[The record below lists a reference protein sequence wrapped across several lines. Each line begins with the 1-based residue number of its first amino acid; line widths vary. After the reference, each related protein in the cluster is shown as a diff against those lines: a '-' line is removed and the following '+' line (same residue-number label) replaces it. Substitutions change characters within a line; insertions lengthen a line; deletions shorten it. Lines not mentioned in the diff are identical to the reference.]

1 MDAGSGAL
9 TVGAALWSV
18 AVTLEIVIRIT
29 MIGIVP
35 GNRRPTTAMAWLL
48 AIFFL
53 PVVGLLLY
61 LLFANIK
68 LSRRR
73 TLRQKR
79 VNDSILETTQHMAAD
94 QAVPDAPDWV
104 LSAVAL
110 NKALG
115 ALPLQKGNAVE
126 FITGYAESFVQMRHE
141 IDRAQRYIH
150 VQFYIMGD
158 DETYV
163 GPILEALERAV
174 DRGVKVRVLFDH
186 LGTIRVKGYLA
197 LTRRM
202 TDAGIHWRRMLPL
215 APFQRQ
221 WRRPDL
227 RNHRKIVVVDGHVA
241 FTGSQNLIEPG
252 YKRASSRKSGRA
264 WVELMAKVRGP
275 LVTSLDVVFATDWSQ
290 EQESDEDLM
299 RDLAD
304 VETIIRETPDAGEA
318 IGQLVP
324 SGPGFETENN
334 LRLFNTLIYSAT
346 ERLSITSPYFVPDDS
361 LLYAITTAAQR
372 GVAVELFVCEKGDQ
386 FLVHRA
392 QQSYYEVLLK
402 AGVRIYRYR
411 APDVLHS
418 KCFTVDDEVA
428 VFGSSNMDIRSFSL
442 NLEITLMLLGP
453 DMVAELMRVQDSY
466 RAESV
471 ELTLG
476 EWKSRKPL
484 SRWIDNVARLSA
496 TLQ

>member
-1 MDAGSGAL
+1 MDFGIDGL
-9 TVGAALWSV
+9 NVGAALWSV
-18 AVTLEIVIRIT
+18 AVTVEIMIRIT

-48 AIFFL
+48 AIFFI
-53 PVVGLLLY
+53 PVVGLALY
-61 LLFANIK
+61 LLFANTR

-73 TLRQKR
+73 IERQKR
-79 VNDSILETTQHMAAD
+79 VNESILETTQHMIGD
-94 QAVPDAPDWV
+94 QVVPDAPDWV

-115 ALPLQKGNAVE
+115 ALPLQEGNAVE
-126 FITGYAESFVQMRHE
+126 FITGYGDSLDQMRRE
-141 IDRAQRYIH
+141 IDRARRYVH

-158 DETYV
+158 DEIYV

-174 DRGVKVRVLFDH
+174 ARGVKVRVLFDH
-186 LGTIRVKGYLA
+186 LGTIRVKGYFA

-202 TDAGIHWRRMLPL
+202 TGAGIEWRRMLPL

-252 YKRASSRKSGRA
+252 YKRGSSHSTGRE
-264 WVELMAKVRGP
+264 WVELMVKLHGP
-275 LVTSLDVVFATDWSQ
+275 LVSSLDVVFATDWSQ
-290 EQESDEDLM
+290 ESDENLLQDI
-299 RDLAD
+299 AD
-304 VETIIRETPDAGEA
+304 VETSIGESPNAGEA

-324 SGPGFETENN
+324 SGPGFEAENN

-411 APDVLHS
+411 APMVLHS
-418 KCFTVDDEVA
+418 KCFVVDDEVA
-428 VFGSSNMDIRSFSL
+428 VLGSSNMDMRSFSL

-471 ELTLG
+471 ELTLR

>member
-1 MDAGSGAL
+1 MDVGNGAL
-9 TVGAALWSV
+9 TVGAVLWSLAV
-18 AVTLEIVIRIT
+18 ALELAIRIT
-29 MIGIVP
+29 MVGIVP

-48 AIFFL
+48 AIFFI

-61 LLFANIK
+61 LLFANTR

-73 TLRQKR
+73 IERQKR
-79 VNDSILETTQHMAAD
+79 VNDSILETTQHMVGE
-94 QAVPDAPDWV
+94 QVVPDAPEWV

-110 NKALG
+110 NKSLG
-115 ALPLQKGNAVE
+115 ALPLQEGNAVE
-126 FITGYAESFVQMRHE
+126 FITDYEDSFLQMRRE
-141 IDRAQRYIH
+141 IERARRYVH

-163 GPILEALERAV
+163 GPILEALERAAA
-174 DRGVKVRVLFDH
+174 RGVKVRVLFDH
-186 LGTIRVKGYLA
+186 LGTLRVSGYPA
-197 LTRRM
+197 LIRRM
-202 TDAGIHWRRMLPL
+202 SAAGIQWRRMLPL

-227 RNHRKIVVVDGHVA
+227 RNHRKIVVVDGQVA

-252 YKRASSRKSGRA
+252 YKRASSRRIGRS
-264 WVELMAKVRGP
+264 WVELMAKVHGP

-290 EQESDEDLM
+290 EGDEDLLA
-299 RDLAD
+299 DLAE
-304 VETIIRETPDAGEA
+304 VEAAVRGPLPDAGEA
-318 IGQLVP
+318 VGQVVP

-411 APDVLHS
+411 APNVLHS
-418 KCFTVDDEVA
+418 KCFVVDDQVA
-428 VFGSSNMDIRSFSL
+428 VLGSSNMDMRSFSL

-453 DMVAELMRVQDSY
+453 DMVAELMRVQDGY
-466 RAESV
+466 RAGSV
-471 ELTLG
+471 EMTLG
-476 EWKSRKPL
+476 QWKSRRPL

>member
-1 MDAGSGAL
+1 MDFGIDGL
-9 TVGAALWSV
+9 NVGAALWSV
-18 AVTLEIVIRIT
+18 AVTVEIVIRIT

-48 AIFFL
+48 AIFFI
-53 PVVGLLLY
+53 PVVGLALY
-61 LLFANIK
+61 LLFANTR

-73 TLRQKR
+73 IQRQKR
-79 VNDSILETTQHMAAD
+79 VNESILETTQHMIGD
-94 QAVPDAPDWV
+94 QVVPDAPDWV

-115 ALPLQKGNAVE
+115 ALPLQEGNAVE
-126 FITGYAESFVQMRHE
+126 FITGYGESFDQMRRE
-141 IDRAQRYIH
+141 IDRAQRYVH

-202 TDAGIHWRRMLPL
+202 TGAGIHWRRMLPL
-215 APFQRQ
+215 APVPTPVAAPRPAQPPQDRGRRRARGLHRQ
-221 WRRPDL
+221 PEPD
-227 RNHRKIVVVDGHVA
+227 RARATSGVPPAAPAANGSNSWPSS
-241 FTGSQNLIEPG
+241 TGRWSP
-252 YKRASSRKSGRA
+252 A
-264 WVELMAKVRGP
+264 WTWSLPPTGP
-275 LVTSLDVVFATDWSQ
+275 
-290 EQESDEDLM
+290 QESDEDLLQ
-299 RDLAD
+299 DLAG
-304 VETIIRETPDAGEA
+304 VETIHPARRPNAGEA

-324 SGPGFETENN
+324 SGPGFEAENN

-411 APDVLHS
+411 APMVLHS
-418 KCFTVDDEVA
+418 KCFAVDDEVA
-428 VFGSSNMDIRSFSL
+428 VLGSSNMDMRSFSL

-471 ELTLG
+471 ELTLD

>member
-1 MDAGSGAL
+1 M
-9 TVGAALWSV
+9 WSV
-18 AVTLEIVIRIT
+18 AVGIELTIRIT
-29 MIGIVP
+29 MVGIVP

-48 AIFFL
+48 AIFFI

-61 LLFANIK
+61 LLFANTK

-73 TLRQKR
+73 IQRQR
-79 VNDSILETTQHMAAD
+79 NVNESILEATQHMIGGNRS
-94 QAVPDAPDWV
+94 PEAPDWV
-104 LSAVAL
+104 LSAVEL
-110 NKALG
+110 NRTLG
-115 ALPLQKGNAVE
+115 ALPLQAGNAVE
-126 FITGYAESFVQMRHE
+126 FITGYKESLDEMRLE
-141 IDRAQRYIH
+141 IDKARRYVH
-150 VQFYIMGD
+150 VQFYIIGED
-158 DETYV
+158 DEYV

-186 LGTIRVKGYLA
+186 LGSMRVKGYFGLV
-197 LTRRM
+197 RRM
-202 TDAGIHWRRMLPL
+202 SAAGINWRRMLPL
-215 APFQRQ
+215 APFQRR

-227 RNHRKIVVVDGHVA
+227 RNHRKIVVVDGQVA

-252 YKRASSRKSGRA
+252 YKRSSAHKIGRE

-290 EQESDEDLM
+290 ESDEDLLH
-299 RDLAD
+299 DLAT
-304 VETIIRETPDAGEA
+304 VEDAMRKAPDAGED

-324 SGPGFETENN
+324 SGPGFEAENN

-386 FLVHRA
+386 ALVQHA
-392 QQSYYEVLLK
+392 QQSYYEALLR
-402 AGVRIYRYR
+402 AGVRIYRYK
-411 APDVLHS
+411 APTVLHS
-418 KCFTVDDEVA
+418 KCMAVDDEV
-428 VFGSSNMDIRSFSL
+428 VVMGSSNMDMRSFSL
-442 NLEITLMLLGP
+442 NLEITLMLLGS
-453 DMVAELMRVQDSY
+453 DLVNELMKVQDVY
-466 RAESV
+466 RANST
-471 ELTLG
+471 ELTL
-476 EWKSRKPL
+476 EQWSKRTPV

>member
-1 MDAGSGAL
+1 M
-9 TVGAALWSV
+9 WSV
-18 AVTLEIVIRIT
+18 AVGIELTIRIT
-29 MIGIVP
+29 MVGIVP

-48 AIFFL
+48 AIFFI

-73 TLRQKR
+73 IDRQR
-79 VNDSILETTQHMAAD
+79 NVNESILEATQHMIGGNRS
-94 QAVPDAPDWV
+94 PEAPDWV
-104 LSAVAL
+104 LSAAEL
-110 NKALG
+110 NRTLG
-115 ALPLQKGNAVE
+115 ALPLQSGNAVE
-126 FITGYAESFVQMRHE
+126 FITGYRESLDEMRLE
-141 IDRAQRYIH
+141 IDKARRYVH
-150 VQFYIMGD
+150 VQFYIIGED
-158 DETYV
+158 DVYV

-174 DRGVKVRVLFDH
+174 ARGVKVRVLFDH
-186 LGTIRVKGYLA
+186 LGSLRVKGYFGLV
-197 LTRRM
+197 RRM
-202 TDAGIHWRRMLPL
+202 SAAGINWRRMLPL
-215 APFQRQ
+215 APFQRR

-227 RNHRKIVVVDGHVA
+227 RNHRKIVVVDGQVA

-252 YKRASSRKSGRA
+252 YKRSSAHKIGRE

-290 EQESDEDLM
+290 ESDEDLLH
-299 RDLAD
+299 DLAA
-304 VETIIRETPDAGEA
+304 VEDAMREAPDAGED

-324 SGPGFETENN
+324 SGPGFEAENN

-386 FLVHRA
+386 ALVQHA
-392 QQSYYEVLLK
+392 QQSYYEALLR
-402 AGVRIYRYR
+402 AGVRIYRYK
-411 APDVLHS
+411 APTVLHS
-418 KCFTVDDEVA
+418 KCMAVDDEV
-428 VFGSSNMDIRSFSL
+428 VVMGSSNMDMRSFSL
-442 NLEITLMLLGP
+442 NLEITLMLLGS
-453 DMVAELMRVQDSY
+453 DLVNELMKVQDGY
-466 RAESV
+466 RANST
-471 ELTLG
+471 ELTL
-476 EWKSRKPL
+476 EQWSKRTPV

>member
-1 MDAGSGAL
+1 MDDGTGAL

-18 AVTLEIVIRIT
+18 AVTLEIAIRIT

-48 AIFFL
+48 AIFFI

-61 LLFANIK
+61 LLFANTK

-73 TLRQKR
+73 ILRQKR
-79 VNDSILETTQHMAAD
+79 VNESILENTQHMVGE
-94 QAVPDAPDWV
+94 QVVPDAPDWV

-110 NKALG
+110 NKSLG

-126 FITGYAESFVQMRHE
+126 FITGYADSFLQMRRE
-141 IDRAQRYIH
+141 IDRARRYIH
-150 VQFYIMGD
+150 VQFYIVGD

-163 GPILEALERAV
+163 SPILEALERAV
-174 DRGVKVRVLFDH
+174 ARGVKVRVLFDH
-186 LGTIRVKGYLA
+186 LGTIRVRGYMA

-202 TDAGIHWRRMLPL
+202 TEAGIQWRRMLPV

-227 RNHRKIVVVDGHVA
+227 RNHRKIMVVDGQVA

-252 YKRASSRKSGRA
+252 YKRASSHRLGRT

-290 EQESDEDLM
+290 ESDEDLLQ
-299 RDLAD
+299 DLAA
-304 VETIIRETPDAGEA
+304 EESSIREAPNAGEA

-418 KCFTVDDEVA
+418 KCFVVDDEVA
-428 VFGSSNMDIRSFSL
+428 VFGSSNMDMRSFSL
-442 NLEITLMLLGP
+442 NLEITLMLLGR
-453 DMVAELMRVQDSY
+453 DMAAELMRVQDSY

-471 ELTLG
+471 ELTLD
-476 EWKSRKPL
+476 EWKSRRPL